1 MSCFS
6 TSRPSG
12 KPWCVGP
19 FSEGP
24 SGRRCPLSAAP
35 ASWKVREALLGALG
49 PPLSRPLWEGRPSS
63 RQRNGRGSC
72 VGQAP
77 ASLCPASSTLTSGP
91 CEPPGSPPGC
101 SLPSPQFSALL
112 SSEVLFSGVPISSPP
127 DLPVEIALVRD
138 SRDLN
143 VGMSASNVG
152 PYSLSP
158 LMTAPR
164 TLPLASRTPHGHSFS
179 ASWLLIFSPTSKCW
193 GSPRLRG
200 SLLYLHSDLGNFM

>member
-6 TSRPSG
+6 TSRPGG

-19 FSEGP
+19 FSEGT
-24 SGRRCPLSAAP
+24 SGRRCPLSTAP

-49 PPLSRPLWEGRPSS
+49 PPLSRPLGGQGFLQAKEWKRQLCGPS
-63 RQRNGRGSC
+63 
-72 VGQAP
+72 P
-77 ASLCPASSTLTSGP
+77 TSLCPASSTLTSGP

-112 SSEVLFSGVPISSPP
+112 SGQVLFSGVPISSPP

-152 PYSLSP
+152 PHSLSP
-158 LMTAPR
+158 LMTAPQ
-164 TLPLASRTPHGHSFS
+164 TLPLASRTPHGHSFL
-179 ASWLLIFSPTSKCW
+179 ASWLLICSPTSKCW